1 MAKTGLDRALSIV
14 GIGVGALVAIGVVMA
29 GILWGTGFSLTGGAP
44 TPAATPAAS
53 TGAAAPASTAAGGS
67 GSAEPETV
75 TVTVTVPV
83 DSASTTGVLEPSA
96 SDSPSTAGLKPAA
109 PLRAPRTA
117 ALFKGAYFSPYASKK
132 PSMGGVRLA
141 TLPQEPKRALTG
153 TFVVLDPGHS
163 GVADATIFA
172 RQVPAGAGRTK
183 ECNTTGAQTDRG
195 YPEHAH
201 NWDVVLNL
209 AALLRERGATVILT
223 RPNDSGIGP
232 CVDERAAI
240 GNRAN
245 ADLVVSVHADGNTAR
260 TARGFHVITARSMT
274 GGAAVA
280 STSLA
285 MAGKIRDA
293 FATGTGM
300 PRSTYVGG
308 GTGLTRRADLA
319 GLNLSNVP
327 AVMLEAGNL
336 RHTGDAALLSNH
348 SYRLKEAHALA
359 AGIQAALDR

>member
-1 MAKTGLDRALSIV
+1 MSALGSKRV
-14 GIGVGALVAIGVVMA
+14 LTMLGIGVAVIVAVGAVVASLV
-29 GILWGTGFSLTGGAP
+29 LGTGFSLTGAAP
-44 TPAATPAAS
+44 SPPASATPTGSAAATTTNAETETP
-53 TGAAAPASTAAGGS
+53 
-67 GSAEPETV
+67 EPETV

-83 DSASTTGVLEPSA
+83 DSASTTGILDPTG
-96 SDSPSTAGLKPAA
+96 SPSTAGIRPAA

-117 ALFKGAYFSPYASKK
+117 TLFDGAYFSPYAAKK
-132 PSMGGVRLA
+132 PSLGGVRLA
-141 TLPQEPKRALTG
+141 TLPEVPKRALTG
-153 TFVVLDPGHS
+153 TFIVLDPGHS
-163 GVADATIFA
+163 GATDATIFK
-172 RQVPAGAGRTK
+172 RQVPAGGGRTK
-183 ECNTTGAQTDRG
+183 ECNTTGAQTSAG
-195 YPEHAH
+195 YAEHAH

-223 RPNDSGIGP
+223 RPNDTGIGP

-274 GGAAVA
+274 GGPAVA
-280 STSLA
+280 SKSLA
-285 MAGKIRDA
+285 MAAKIRDA
-293 FATGTGM
+293 FGAGTGM
-300 PRSTYVGG
+300 PRSTY
-308 GTGLTRRADLA
+308 TGEGQGITRRADLA

-348 SYRLKEAHALA
+348 AYRLREAHALA